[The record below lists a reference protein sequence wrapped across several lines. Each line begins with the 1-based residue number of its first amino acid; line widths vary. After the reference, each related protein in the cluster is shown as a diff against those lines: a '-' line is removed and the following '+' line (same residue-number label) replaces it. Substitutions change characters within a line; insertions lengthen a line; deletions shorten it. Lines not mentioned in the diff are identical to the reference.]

1 MSNVCAEYSGIVI
14 DQNVV
19 TASLAPGGSF
29 YYQEFRLPEDY
40 QRGVKEGQTRFPGI
54 SGFQIL
60 AEVAEGAASP
70 DAEVPVKF
78 NYTIEQHNFGNS
90 SWEVLAKG
98 FAVGA
103 QAEGERIWIDAIL
116 GTEIPIDVSM
126 TTNVS
131 ELRIGIQIVSGITKL
146 YYATPN
152 PLPGFVEAVQSD
164 GSTPLAGKD
173 AAPASFAFR
182 LLGLVADAGTD
193 FLGDPYRSVAIHS
206 SAQAPVG
213 GNTNTG
219 FWLSAPQPSRFAVT
233 SHYSDLRQF
242 PETPIYGVINRL
254 LNPSFEYD
262 LLNGQ
267 PFAWQTSPDF
277 REDDTPPPEVP
288 AEERFDTPAPP
299 VEVIGPG
306 EYRQAL
312 QATLPFGVEFMGHH
326 TENRSFRQ
334 VLRAALNFDESFENQ
349 AVLKVVNEPEAQ
361 RGLQSLEIST
371 AEHGAKRF
379 HDPEGAY
386 AQVGVAL
393 AKPIT
398 FSVWV
403 RSNVGKFSVVLAI
416 GDDTVGMAE
425 GVVTINPEW
434 QRFSV
439 TLASPLASG
448 MTSVT
453 VRTLQSETRARIF
466 YIDSAMAQ
474 SGTKAT
480 VYVDGDQP
488 SCKWENQKGRSGSVE
503 LTEPQL
509 VDNAAVI
516 DSIILDPITP
526 GVAFNVY
533 YTNDLTGSEGGGEMT
548 EEEWEQKLWVHVP
561 QSYVTSVKTTYVL
574 PEPITAR
581 FVKIEFSQ
589 LQPRPYEPGDYQ
601 KPTGYK
607 LFPDWV
613 ATPFLAELALPSF
626 VAKRVGVVYD
636 ALELAYKPLINDLI
650 QGPSSPE
657 HPTPTPTIAPP
668 ASNRADPETLKQIE
682 LAINTFLKPPAVRA
696 HPLTLL
702 GVRASANSSAQANYP
717 VESKPEFHGPIN
729 NAVSTLNRQAI
740 VLDESIPVMFFWV
753 TCRHEY
759 KEAKARF
766 ENDRAYFAGLKELSF
781 LRSQFSVAADTA
793 LYLEAGTDDTN
804 TERSDFNVETYP
816 VENNGAVLGEE
827 SVWFTY

>member
-1 MSNVCAEYSGIVI
+1 MSSICAEYSGVVI
-14 DQNVV
+14 DQNIV
-19 TASLAPGGSF
+19 TTALTPSGNF
-29 YYQEFRLPEDY
+29 YYQEFRLPEAY
-40 QRGVKEGQTRFPGI
+40 QRGVKSGQERFPGI

-98 FAVGA
+98 FAAGA
-103 QAEGERIWIDAIL
+103 QAEGEYIWIDAIL
-116 GTEIPIDVSM
+116 GTEIPVDVSM

-131 ELRIGIQIVSGITKL
+131 ELRIGIQVVSGITKL

-164 GSTPLAGKD
+164 GKTPLAGKE
-173 AAPASFAFR
+173 APPASLAFR

-213 GNTNTG
+213 ENTNAG
-219 FWLSAPQPSRFAVT
+219 YWLSAPQPSRFAVT

-262 LLNGQ
+262 LLGGQ
-267 PFAWQTSPDF
+267 PFGWQTTTDY
-277 REDDTPPPEVP
+277 REDDVAP
-288 AEERFDTPAPP
+288 AQPAA
-299 VEVIGPG
+299 VEVGPG
-306 EYRQAL
+306 EFVQAFE
-312 QATLPFGVEFMGHH
+312 AV
-326 TENRSFRQ
+326 
-334 VLRAALNFDESFENQ
+334 LNFDVSFENQ
-349 AVLKVVNEPEAQ
+349 CVIKVVNEPPAEK
-361 RGLQSLEIST
+361 GIHSLEVQT
-371 AEHGAKRF
+371 AEHGADRF
-379 HDPEGAY
+379 HYGEGVY
-386 AQVGVAL
+386 AQVNIAL
-393 AKPIT
+393 AKPTT

-403 RSNVGKFSVVLAI
+403 RSNKGTYPVVLEV
-416 GDDTVGMAE
+416 GDDTVGKAE
-425 GVVTINPEW
+425 EVVTITAEW

-439 TLASPLASG
+439 TIASPISTGSSTVA
-448 MTSVT
+448 
-453 VRTLQSETRARIF
+453 VRTLQSETHARTF
-466 YIDSAMAQ
+466 YIDGAMVQ

-480 VYVDGDQP
+480 AYVDGDKT
-488 SCKWENQKGRSGSVE
+488 SCKWENQRGRSGSVE
-503 LTEPQL
+503 LIEPIIE
-509 VDNAAVI
+509 DNAVVI
-516 DSIILDPITP
+516 DSIILNPLTP

-533 YTNDLTGSEGGGEMT
+533 YTNDLTGSEGGGELT

-574 PEPITAR
+574 PEPITAK

-613 ATPFLAELALPSF
+613 ALPFLAELSLPSF

-636 ALELAYKPLINDLI
+636 ALELAYQPILADLI

-668 ASNRADPETLKQIE
+668 ASNRVDPETLKQIE

-696 HPLTLL
+696 DPLTLL

-717 VESKPEFHGPIN
+717 VESKPEFHGPISN
-729 NAVSTLNRQAI
+729 VVSTLNRQAL
-740 VLDESIPVMFFWV
+740 VLDESTPVMYFWV

-766 ENDRAYFAGLKELSF
+766 ETDKAYFAGLKELAF
-781 LRSQFSVAADTA
+781 LRSQFSVASDTNI
-793 LYLEAGTDDTN
+793 YEEAGTDDTN
-804 TERSDFNVETYP
+804 TLLSDFNVETYP
-816 VENNGAVLGEE
+816 VENNGIVYGEE
-827 SVWFTY
+827 SVWFAY